1 MSNSEPTNELE
12 RLLDFW
18 RKAGPAK
25 WFAKDAAF
33 DDAFREGFADLH
45 DAAKDGRLDDWADSA
60 KGALGLILLLDQWP
74 RNSFRGDPR
83 AFATDELAR
92 AYADKAIDAG
102 FDLEVEPDLRA
113 FFYLPSMHCE
123 DLGVQERCVALCE
136 EMGNDNTTHY
146 ARVHR
151 DIIAR
156 FLRFPHRNAVL
167 GRQSTEE
174 ELAFLESG
182 GFAG

>member
-1 MSNSEPTNELE
+1 M
-12 RLLDFW
+12 
-18 RKAGPAK
+18 
-25 WFAKDAAF
+25 
-33 DDAFREGFADLH
+33 
-45 DAAKDGRLDDWADSA
+45 
-60 KGALGLILLLDQWP
+60 
-74 RNSFRGDPR
+74 
-83 AFATDELAR
+83 
-92 AYADKAIDAG
+92 
-102 FDLEVEPDLRA
+102 
-113 FFYLPSMHCE
+113 PSMHCE